1 MLFLTFKQV
10 ESALAGGR
18 LDEAYDLIR
27 PAEVRKHFRG
37 QELADRLAA
46 AMVARGNDH
55 LAREHYAQAFAD
67 CTRAEQLAGNQTGV
81 TQLRTALTLAMEK
94 KQLAERREGLL
105 RGKARE
111 LIDQGQLT
119 LGEHFLSELGPD
131 AQAEVLLQDV
141 SAKRKIVEVSL
152 QRAKEALEKGDLTLA
167 AGELLRV
174 KQHNVQN
181 AEYRQIVNQVVA
193 LMEKQVRLTLAQGRI
208 DQARALLGPIL
219 PLADD
224 HRQVAELRRVFELF
238 EQTAQAVQNGL
249 FAQGLVVLRQLAV
262 MVPEAHWLGE
272 AIETVKTIVEATE
285 SLKAGPLGWVD
296 AHSIPKTDKRVE
308 PEMAAASPLP
318 PASKFVIQID
328 GVGSFLVVR
337 DSRVSIGPIS
347 SAQRPIIGLIADA
360 GLPVIHIERMDDDY
374 FLRSDDSRE
383 QKLLS
388 DGDQLAVGPRCRFK
402 FRLPNA
408 ASTSAVLQ
416 LGGARLTRGDI
427 RQVILM
433 NRELIIGPG
442 ANAHIQCSE
451 LDQQIIV
458 YIQNG
463 GLRCRSAW
471 PVDFDEIPMDR
482 PVQIGPLS
490 FTITGDPLQGS
501 V

>member
-18 LDEAYDLIR
+18 LDEAFDLIR
-27 PAEVRKHFRG
+27 PAEVRNHFRG
-37 QELADRLAA
+37 QQLADRLAA
-46 AMVARGNDH
+46 ALVARGNDH
-55 LAREHYAQAFAD
+55 LVREHYVQAFAD
-67 CTRAEQLAGNQTGV
+67 CSRAEQLAGHQTVV
-81 TQLRTALTLAMEK
+81 TQLRAALNLAMEK

-119 LGEHFLSELGPD
+119 LGEHFLAELGAD
-131 AQAEVLLQDV
+131 AQAEIMLKDV

-152 QRAKEALEKGDLTLA
+152 LRAKDALEKGDLTLA

-174 KQHNVQN
+174 KQNNVQN
-181 AEYRQIVNQVVA
+181 AEYHQIVNQMVI
-193 LMEKQVRLTLAQGRI
+193 LTEKQVRFALAQGRI
-208 DQARALLGPIL
+208 DQARAMLEPIL
-219 PLADD
+219 PLAGDN
-224 HRQVAELRRVFELF
+224 RKVVELRRIFELID
-238 EQTAQAVQNGL
+238 QAAQAVQNGL
-249 FAQGLVVLRQLAV
+249 FAQGLVVLRKLVA
-262 MVPEAHWLGE
+262 MVPEAKWLGE
-272 AIETVKTIVEATE
+272 AIETVKTLVEATE

-296 AHSIPKTDKRVE
+296 AHSTLKMDNVVE
-308 PEMAAASPLP
+308 PEMVTFSPLP
-318 PASKFVIQID
+318 LASKFVIHID
-328 GVGSFLVVR
+328 GVGSYLVVR

-347 SAQRPIIGLIADA
+347 SPQRPLVGLIADA

-416 LGGARLTRGDI
+416 LSGARLPRGDI

-442 ANAHIQCSE
+442 ANAHVQCSE
-451 LDQQIIV
+451 LDQQIIL

-463 GLRCRSAW
+463 GLRCRSNW

-490 FTITGDPLQGS
+490 FTITGDQLQGS
-501 V
+501 A